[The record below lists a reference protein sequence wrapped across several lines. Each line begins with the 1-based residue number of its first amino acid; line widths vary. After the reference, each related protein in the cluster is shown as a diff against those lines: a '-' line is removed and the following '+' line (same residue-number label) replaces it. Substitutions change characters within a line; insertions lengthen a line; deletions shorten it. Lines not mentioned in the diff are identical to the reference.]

1 MAITGN
7 NEIRSNLLQC
17 PRDNNDKIFFTLMD
31 YLNNLFTSKNPN
43 DILRFYDYFENRDQL
58 IKWMRERPKGNYRIV
73 EFNKD
78 ENDIIVV
85 IPTMDVNGKFAKTCR
100 EEIFK
105 GLHII
110 FVESGVG
117 NYYFNIA
124 HNINAGIKKA
134 LEYNPKWIIL
144 SADDMYKIDDVEVL
158 KKELSKIDNYF
169 VNQVFIKTSIYHS
182 IPAKFG
188 KPRLIRPIIS
198 AIYNRKKCKNIFD
211 CLRIT
216 LIENKIEKK
225 FKVKYYFAPLN
236 SIAIKNGYTLISF
249 TDFGIFSAEYIKKN
263 QGVLFD
269 DTFINSQEDHD
280 AILKFFIDK
289 NNYKIIDYKIGDYIG
304 SSLGIGIDRDLRD
317 IAGYIYLNY
326 KWENKIPK

>member
-1 MAITGN
+1 M
-7 NEIRSNLLQC
+7 EIRHNRLYC
-17 PRDNNDKIFFTLMD
+17 NRENDFKLFFSITD
-31 YLNNLFTSKNPN
+31 YLNSFFTSNNPE
-43 DILRFYDYFENRDQL
+43 DIIKFYSFFRDRDSL
-58 IKWMRERPKGNYRIV
+58 IKWMKERPKGHYDIIEV
-73 EFNKD
+73 EGNK
-78 ENDIIVV
+78 DIIVV
-85 IPTMDVNGKFAKTCR
+85 IPTADFNGKFAKACR
-100 EEIFK
+100 DDIFK
-105 GLHII
+105 GLHMI
-110 FVESGVG
+110 FVQSGG
-117 NYYFNIA
+117 KEDYYFNIA
-124 HNINAGIKKA
+124 HNLNAGFKKA
-134 LEYNPKWIIL
+134 LEYNPKWIIW
-144 SADDMYKIDDVEVL
+144 SGDDMYRIDDVEVL
-158 KKELSKIDNYF
+158 KKELSKIDNYI
-169 VNQVFIKTSIYHS
+169 VNQVFTKPSLFHS
-182 IPAKFG
+182 MPAKFG
-188 KPRLIRPIIS
+188 KPRLIRPIIL
-198 AIYNRKKCKNIFD
+198 AIFRRKKCKNIID
-211 CLRIT
+211 SLRIT

-236 SIAIKNGYTLISF
+236 SISIKNGYTLISF